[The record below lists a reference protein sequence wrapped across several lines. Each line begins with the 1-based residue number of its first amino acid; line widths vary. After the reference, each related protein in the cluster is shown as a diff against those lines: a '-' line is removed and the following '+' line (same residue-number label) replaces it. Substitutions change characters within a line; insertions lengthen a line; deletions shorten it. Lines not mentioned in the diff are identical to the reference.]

1 MDDNGYDRE
10 ALPSLPISFT
20 EFDVHRTIM
29 VLQQQED
36 TDTQL
41 ENIQNA
47 IGISADGW
55 TPNEEYEGTLERAR
69 LIKNQG
75 VESLDT
81 EEEKEMTLK
90 HWPFDD
96 FDEEG

>member
-1 MDDNGYDRE
+1 MNDNGCYGKSMP
-10 ALPSLPISFT
+10 LSPVSFT
-20 EFDVHRTIM
+20 ECDTHRTTM

-41 ENIQNA
+41 ETVQNA
-47 IGISADGW
+47 IGVSADGW
-55 TPNEEYEGTLERAR
+55 TSNEEYEGALEWAR
-69 LIKNQG
+69 ILKKQG

-81 EEEKEMTLK
+81 EEEKELTLK